1 MAPGDWWVLAA
12 CQTAEPD
19 LFFPI
24 SAVGLAEN
32 DVARA
37 RAVCQQCRVRAKC
50 LDYALAT
57 RQADGIWGGLT
68 ETERQLLSASR
79 TDGDQDERSA
89 A

>member
-1 MAPGDWWVLAA
+1 MSVITPGDWWGLAA

-24 SAVGLAEN
+24 SATGRAKI

-37 RAVCQQCRVRAKC
+37 QAVCQHCQVRAKC

-57 RQADGIWGGLT
+57 RQVDGIWGGLT
-68 ETERQLLSASR
+68 E
-79 TDGDQDERSA
+79 DERRPLFASA
-89 A
+89 AAQ